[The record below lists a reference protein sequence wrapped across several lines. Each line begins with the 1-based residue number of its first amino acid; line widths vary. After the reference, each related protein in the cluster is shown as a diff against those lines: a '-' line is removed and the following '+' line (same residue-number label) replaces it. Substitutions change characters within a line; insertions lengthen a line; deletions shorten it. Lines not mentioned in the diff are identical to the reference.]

1 MMYNVLLEVLITIIS
16 NFLGADLKEIKKS
29 LNRKNS
35 QNADSISE
43 SIESVNIQ
51 LQKSKDIID
60 NALFEIE
67 KQKKEFEE
75 LKKEA
80 EISKQISEMNSEQVS
95 ALNHLLEGTLNK
107 QEKKALPKNILF
119 NLFFCVL
126 SAVIGFLLGKY
137 LK

>member
-1 MMYNVLLEVLITIIS
+1 MYNVRLEVLITIIS

-29 LNRKNS
+29 LNIKNS
-35 QNADSISE
+35 QNADCISE
-43 SIESVNIQ
+43 TIESVNIQ

>member
-60 NALFEIE
+60 TALFEIE

>member
-1 MMYNVLLEVLITIIS
+1 MMYDILLEISINIIS
-16 NFLGADLKEIKKS
+16 TFLGADLKEIKRS
-29 LNRKNS
+29 LNRKTT
-35 QNADSISE
+35 QNTDSISE

-60 NALFEIE
+60 TALFEIE

-119 NLFFCVL
+119 NLFFCIL

-137 LK
+137 L

>member
-1 MMYNVLLEVLITIIS
+1 MYDILLEISINIIS
-16 NFLGADLKEIKKS
+16 TFLGTDLKEIKRS
-29 LNRKNS
+29 LNRKTT
-35 QNADSISE
+35 QNTDSISE

-60 NALFEIE
+60 TALFEIE

-119 NLFFCVL
+119 NLFFCIL

-137 LK
+137 L

>member
-1 MMYNVLLEVLITIIS
+1 MIYNVLLEILISIIS
-16 NFLGADLKEIKKS
+16 TFLGFDLKEIKKS
-29 LNRKNS
+29 LNRKTS
-35 QNADSISE
+35 QKTDSISE

-60 NALFEIE
+60 TALFEIE

-95 ALNHLLEGTLNK
+95 ALNHLLEGTLNR

-119 NLFFCVL
+119 NLFFCIL

-137 LK
+137 L

>member
-1 MMYNVLLEVLITIIS
+1 MYNVLLEVLITIIS

-60 NALFEIE
+60 TALFEIE